1 VKILRVMMKDL
12 RLMSRDRA
20 GLVGTL
26 AVPIVVIMVIA
37 AATQSVGVT
46 KNIVFPIVNE
56 DQGPIATALI
66 NSLRKHLDV
75 RIVSR
80 ADAIRMVRE
89 THQAPAALILPSE
102 LSKRYLAQQPATIEL
117 LTDPA
122 QWQQV
127 GAVKMAMLVAD
138 HDAAAANDPLS
149 QELLTVQEES
159 LTGDSLSFSSLEQNI
174 PGFSLMFVLL
184 TLLFSVSL
192 GLREEENYQHPSCD
206 RAGVGGTAAGGQAAG
221 ALGHRHRTTADA
233 VAVRSFRVRACAGQ
247 FTARNACYRDGN
259 RRFDDV
265 FCGRSGGI
273 RAYPRAGGSG
283 GTGSG
288 VRAGLARWTVLAAAN
303 STAVD
308 ATSRWRAD
316 NDMVNVRAPGR
327 DAPRARPG
335 WNIPR
340 VAGAANLWL
349 CFILDRAE
357 ALQVR
362 RSAGCVIKLGTMG

>member
-1 VKILRVMMKDL
+1 MMKDL

-192 GLREEENYQHPSCD
+192 GLREEEIWTTSIRLAIAPVS
-206 RAGVGGTAAGGQAAG
+206 AAPLLGGK
-221 ALGHRHRTTADA
+221 L
-233 VAVRSFRVRACAGQ
+233 
-247 FTARNACYRDGN
+247 
-259 RRFDDV
+259 
-265 FCGRSGGI
+265 
-273 RAYPRAGGSG
+273 
-283 GTGSG
+283 
-288 VRAGLARWTVLAAAN
+288 LARWVIGTVQLLMLLLFGHFVYGLALGNSPLAMLAIVTVTVASMTCFAAVVAVFVRTREQAVPVALAVAFVLASLGGLFWPLQTLPQSMQQVAGVLITTW
-303 STAVD
+303 SMSGLQDV
-308 ATSRWRAD
+308 
-316 NDMVNVRAPGR
+316 ML
-327 DAPRARPG
+327 RARG
-335 WNIPR
+335 L
-340 VAGAANLWL
+340 AGISRELLVLLTYGFASFLIALRL
-349 CFILDRAE
+349 FRYGDQLD
-357 ALQVR
+357 V
-362 RSAGCVIKLGTMG
+362 

>member
-1 VKILRVMMKDL
+1 MLKDL

-20 GLVGTL
+20 GLLGML
-26 AVPIVVIMVIA
+26 AVPIVVIILIA

-56 DQGPIATALI
+56 DEGPIATALI
-66 NSLRKHLDV
+66 KSLRKHLDV

-102 LSKRYLAQQPATIEL
+102 LSKRYLAQQPATIQL

-127 GAVKMAMLVAD
+127 GAVKVAMLVAD

-159 LTGDSLSFSSLEQNI
+159 LTGDSLSFSSLDQNI

-192 GLREEENYQHPSCD
+192 GLREEEIWTTSIRLAIAPVSP
-206 RAGVGGTAAGGQAAG
+206 VPLLGGKLLARWVIGTVQLLMLLLFGHFVYGLALGNSPLAMIAIVTVIVASMTCFVAVVAVFVRTREQAVPVALAVSFVLASQGGLFWPVQTLPQSMQQAAG
-221 ALGHRHRTTADA
+221 VLITTWSMSGLQD
-233 VAVRSFRVRACAGQ
+233 VMLRA
-247 FTARNACYRDGN
+247 R
-259 RRFDDV
+259 
-265 FCGRSGGI
+265 
-273 RAYPRAGGSG
+273 
-283 GTGSG
+283 
-288 VRAGLARWTVLAAAN
+288 GLAGISRELLVLLTHGFGSFLIALRLFRYG
-303 STAVD
+303 D
-308 ATSRWRAD
+308 Q
-316 NDMVNVRAPGR
+316 
-327 DAPRARPG
+327 
-335 WNIPR
+335 
-340 VAGAANLWL
+340 
-349 CFILDRAE
+349 LD
-357 ALQVR
+357 V
-362 RSAGCVIKLGTMG
+362 